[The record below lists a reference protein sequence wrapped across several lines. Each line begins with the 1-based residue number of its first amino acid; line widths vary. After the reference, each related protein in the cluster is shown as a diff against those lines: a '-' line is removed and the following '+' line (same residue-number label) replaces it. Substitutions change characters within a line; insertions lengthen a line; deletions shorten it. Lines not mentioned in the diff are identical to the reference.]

1 MEFLGLVVSAVR
13 IKGGQ
18 SAFIR
23 INGGNVDMGLPSC
36 KTHDLHQVFGLGA
49 AWQETETG
57 QSPPSNNANW
67 VHA

>member
-1 MEFLGLVVSAVR
+1 LGLVVSAVR

-23 INGGNVDMGLPSC
+23 INGGNLDMALPVI
-36 KTHDLHQVFGLGA
+36 KTHDLHQVFGLRL

-57 QSPPSNNANW
+57 PSPPSNKANW